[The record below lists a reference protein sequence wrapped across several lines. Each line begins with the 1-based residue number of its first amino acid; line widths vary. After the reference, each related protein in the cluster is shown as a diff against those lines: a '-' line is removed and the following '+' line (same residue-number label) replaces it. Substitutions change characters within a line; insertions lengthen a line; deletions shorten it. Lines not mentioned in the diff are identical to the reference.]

1 MSLSQCTI
9 ARVKSIDGDPS
20 EMIDISIFMSWISF
34 GTNQDELDARSSAY
48 RLTVLLKAFIVLLSV
63 IVAYFGMRGHQL
75 SLQSLRL
82 FEF

>member
-9 ARVKSIDGDPS
+9 ARHLYELD
-20 EMIDISIFMSWISF
+20 SF